1 MRNNFG
7 DLFELLDAKD
17 NGFVFRDRALSGY
30 AEKDKLV
37 FTYYSYILQTCTY
50 IKYITIIGGKI

>member
-17 NGFVFRDRALSGY
+17 NGFVFQDRALSGY

>member
-1 MRNNFG
+1 MRKKFG

-17 NGFVFRDRALSGY
+17 NGFVFQDRALSGY
-30 AEKDKLV
+30 AV

-50 IKYITIIGGKI
+50 IKYLTIIGGKI